1 MIKKGTTMQQQS
13 IFSNL
18 ITQDEPKLHGKDLL
32 SKRNNIQ
39 MVSQKK
45 TISHLKTNKTTKN
58 YICKPSYFII
68 LQALFP

>member
-18 ITQDEPKLHGKDLL
+18 ITQDEPNHHGKDLL

-39 MVSQKK
+39 MVS
-45 TISHLKTNKTTKN
+45 
-58 YICKPSYFII
+58 
-68 LQALFP
+68 